1 VVPTH
6 CAALAA
12 DAADA
17 STLAHAAFAV
27 FAAAAITLAAAAIA
41 TAIAAAIA
49 HAAFALASVLPHP
62 DFKLDSRAMTKLCV
76 CGKTVKVTD
85 RIWAYSGKS
94 CHLARFS

>member
-49 HAAFALASVLPHP
+49 HAAFALASVLTPTSNLTRP
-62 DFKLDSRAMTKLCV
+62 RYDKIV
-76 CGKTVKVTD
+76 CL
-85 RIWAYSGKS
+85 R
-94 CHLARFS
+94 